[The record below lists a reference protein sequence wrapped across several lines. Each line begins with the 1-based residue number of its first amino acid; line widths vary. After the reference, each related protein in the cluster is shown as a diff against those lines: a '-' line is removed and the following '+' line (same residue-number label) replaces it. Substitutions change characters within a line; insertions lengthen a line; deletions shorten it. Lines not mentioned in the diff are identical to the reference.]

1 MSAIQAIKPRRK
13 AMPKIQPSVIAIYAS
28 IFVLIVAMVS
38 IGYHEPQSSSVVSN
52 AASVNSLSQPDQTSV
67 DNVVATSVAAG
78 VAQITNLPIA
88 TSVANLAV
96 SAQTKG
102 EFAQS
107 SGANTTKPQIIES
120 GSTNRLATSYI
131 TKADDTVGSLAIK
144 FGISAQTINWANNL
158 TSDSLSEG
166 SVLQIPPVDSIIY
179 TVKSGDTI
187 DSIVKKYGVDKTR
200 LILYNDLDLAT
211 ELTPNSKIILPSGT
225 LPEDERPGYVAPYVA
240 PVVYYSSVSVSSGG
254 NGYAMGYC
262 TWYASERRMQMGIPI
277 SGSLGNANSWAYR
290 SPTGYDHEPSVGAVL
305 VDEGGWLGHVAV
317 VESVTNDSIV
327 ISEMNN
333 SAYGGWNRVNNRTIS
348 HGQAVLYKYIH

>member
-1 MSAIQAIKPRRK
+1 MSKIK
-13 AMPKIQPSVIAIYAS
+13 PSVIAIYAS
-28 IFVLIVAMVS
+28 VFVLIVAVVS
-38 IGYHEPQSSSVVSN
+38 IGYHEPQSSSAVSN
-52 AASVNSLSQPDQTSV
+52 AANVNSLSQPDQTSV

-78 VAQITNLPIA
+78 VAQVTNLPIA

-96 SAQTKG
+96 SAQTKS

-120 GSTNRLATSYI
+120 GSTNRLATSYT
-131 TKADDTVGSLAIK
+131 TKAGDTVGSLAIK

-158 TSDSLSEG
+158 TSDALSEG
-166 SVLQIPPVDSIIY
+166 SVLQILPVDSVIY

-187 DSIVKKYGVDKTR
+187 DSIVNKYGVDKTI

-211 ELTPNSKIILPSGT
+211 ELTPDSKIILPSGT
-225 LPEDERPGYVAPYVA
+225 LPENERPGYVAPYVV
-240 PVVYYSSVSVSSGG
+240 PVVFYSSVSVSVSVSGGG
-254 NGYAMGYC
+254 NGYATGYC

-277 SGSLGNANSWAYR
+277 SGSLGNANSWASR

-348 HGQAVLYKYIH
+348 YGQAVLYKYIH

>member
-1 MSAIQAIKPRRK
+1 VSAFQAIKPRRK
-13 AMPKIQPSVIAIYAS
+13 TMSKIQPSVIAIYAS
-28 IFVLIVAMVS
+28 IFVLIVAVVS
-38 IGYHEPQSSSVVSN
+38 IGYHEPQNSSVVSN

-67 DNVVATSVAAG
+67 DDVVATNVAAG

-96 SAQTKG
+96 SAQTKS
-102 EFAQS
+102 ELTQS

-120 GSTNRLATSYI
+120 GATNRLATSY
-131 TKADDTVGSLAIK
+131 TTQAGDTVGSLAIK

-158 TSDSLSEG
+158 TSDLLSEG
-166 SVLQIPPVDSIIY
+166 SVLQIPPVDSVIY
-179 TVKSGDTI
+179 TIKSGDTI
-187 DSIVKKYGVDKTR
+187 DSIVNKYGVDKTR

-225 LPEDERPGYVAPYVA
+225 LPENERPGYVAP
-240 PVVYYSSVSVSSGG
+240 VVFYSSISTSSG
-254 NGYAMGYC
+254 NGYAIGYC
-262 TWYASERRMQMGIPI
+262 TWYASERRMQLGIPI
-277 SGSLGNANSWAYR
+277 SGSLGNANTWAYR
-290 SPTGYDHEPSVGAVL
+290 SPTGYDHVPSVGAVL

-317 VESVTNDSIV
+317 VESVTNDSII

-348 HGQAVLYKYIH
+348 LGQAVLYKYIH